1 MNVFN
6 QEDFQNMDSKNKN
19 EEYISKKIITLLNA
33 NFAEINNRLTLDN
46 SNQFDDQDNN
56 INSLAI
62 YNAYRKYVSLK
73 ENPQWLTNDKIIR
86 ISPIGLN
93 YLVPLF
99 NCSCNKLIMG
109 KEFDIELPLKERT
122 FIKAYKELNSDNKN
136 KIDNL
141 LEKAKLNFTYTFIHK
156 PEALGARLSDY
167 DEYLKELMY
176 LRFID
181 LADLRGVSLVE
192 LVSSSVIG
200 RKYETFQ
207 LMLAQHS
214 CNFILSRMFFEA
226 LTKNCSLDYLC
237 CIDYTPYNQIY
248 YTDENGTKVYLS
260 DEEKKVLSLY
270 LYAEE
275 KKNDIL
281 AETFI
286 LSKI

>member
-1 MNVFN
+1 MYIFN

-19 EEYISKKIITLLNA
+19 EEYISKEIITKLNS
-33 NFAEINNRLTLDN
+33 NFAENNLKLLSDN
-46 SNQFDDQDNN
+46 SNKFDNQDNS
-56 INSLAI
+56 INSSPI
-62 YNAYRKYVSLK
+62 YNTYKKYVTLN
-73 ENPQWLTNDKIIR
+73 ENPQWLTNNKIIR

-93 YLVPLF
+93 YLAPLF

-136 KIDNL
+136 KLDKL
-141 LEKAKLNFTYTFIHK
+141 LEKVKLNFTYTFIHK
-156 PEALGARLSDY
+156 PAALGRELFSHN
-167 DEYLKELMY
+167 EYLKELMY
-176 LRFID
+176 SRFID
-181 LADLRGVSLVE
+181 LADLRGVSPIE

-237 CIDYTPYNQIY
+237 CIDYTPYNRIY

-260 DEEKKVLSLY
+260 DEDKKVLSLY

>member
-109 KEFDIELPLKERT
+109 KEFDI
-122 FIKAYKELNSDNKN
+122 
-136 KIDNL
+136 
-141 LEKAKLNFTYTFIHK
+141 
-156 PEALGARLSDY
+156 
-167 DEYLKELMY
+167 
-176 LRFID
+176 
-181 LADLRGVSLVE
+181 
-192 LVSSSVIG
+192 
-200 RKYETFQ
+200 
-207 LMLAQHS
+207 
-214 CNFILSRMFFEA
+214 
-226 LTKNCSLDYLC
+226 
-237 CIDYTPYNQIY
+237 
-248 YTDENGTKVYLS
+248 
-260 DEEKKVLSLY
+260 
-270 LYAEE
+270 
-275 KKNDIL
+275 
-281 AETFI
+281 
-286 LSKI
+286 

>member
-19 EEYISKKIITLLNA
+19 EEYISKKIITELNA
-33 NFAEINNRLTLDN
+33 NFAENDLKLISDN
-46 SNQFDDQDNN
+46 SNKFDNQGNN
-56 INSLAI
+56 INSSPI

-73 ENPQWLTNDKIIR
+73 ENPQWLTNNKIIR

-141 LEKAKLNFTYTFIHK
+141 LEKSKLNFTYTFIHK
-156 PEALGARLSDY
+156 PAALGVRLSNY

-181 LADLRGVSLVE
+181 LADLRGVSPIDLVP
-192 LVSSSVIG
+192 SSING
-200 RKYETFQ
+200 RKSETFK
-207 LMLAQHS
+207 LMLAQQS

-237 CIDYTPYNQIY
+237 CIDYTPYNRIY

-260 DEEKKVLSLY
+260 DEEKNTLSLY

>member
-1 MNVFN
+1 M
-6 QEDFQNMDSKNKN
+6 
-19 EEYISKKIITLLNA
+19 YI
-33 NFAEINNRLTLDN
+33 
-46 SNQFDDQDNN
+46 
-56 INSLAI
+56 
-62 YNAYRKYVSLK
+62 
-73 ENPQWLTNDKIIR
+73 
-86 ISPIGLN
+86 
-93 YLVPLF
+93 
-99 NCSCNKLIMG
+99 
-109 KEFDIELPLKERT
+109 
-122 FIKAYKELNSDNKN
+122 
-136 KIDNL
+136 
-141 LEKAKLNFTYTFIHK
+141 
-156 PEALGARLSDY
+156 
-167 DEYLKELMY
+167 
-176 LRFID
+176 RFID